1 MKQLHGII
9 PTVRYDDGFGNDGF
23 DAAKTGHDGGE
34 TAGYGDRAADS
45 GIDPADLP
53 PAELHRDGRLHLSS
67 VLPAVSAAI
76 GHPVGT
82 AIHHDPAR
90 LRDALGLPE
99 ARSAIVVLVDGLG
112 YWNLRLRIG
121 HCPYMRSLLHDSA
134 NLRPISTCAPSTTV
148 AAMAAFGTGTCPG
161 LTGMTG
167 YTQRN
172 TRTGELSQLIQFK
185 NAIDPHELQRQPT
198 VFERLSGQ
206 GVRVTSC
213 GLPKFAGSPLTEAA
227 LRGARYI
234 GDMRPSARVKAAAEA
249 ARTPGLTYLYIR
261 DVDKTGHADGW
272 ESPQWTAVFERVDG
286 QLGQLAR
293 QAPKDTLIV
302 IVADHGMVSADP
314 AARVDIAQ
322 EPQLSRDVALVGGEP
337 RSVMLY
343 AQPDADPED
352 IAARWRDRLGD
363 MALVRTRRQAIDQG
377 MFGPVDPRV
386 EPMIGDVLVSAAQG
400 TTIVDS
406 RIQTDK
412 ATRLPGVHGSQT
424 AMEMDIPCLIDLV

>member
-1 MKQLHGII
+1 MNQLQSII
-9 PTVRYDDGFGNDGF
+9 PSVRYDDGFSRNETGRLATGSGEAGH
-23 DAAKTGHDGGE
+23 AAPASDRDPMDVPPDSIPRGG
-34 TAGYGDRAADS
+34 S
-45 GIDPADLP
+45 
-53 PAELHRDGRLHLSS
+53 LHLSS

-76 GHPVGT
+76 GHPTAT
-82 AIHHDPAR
+82 AIHHDPSR
-90 LRDALGLPE
+90 LKDALGLPE
-99 ARSAIVVLVDGLG
+99 AGSAIVVLVDGLG
-112 YWNLRLRIG
+112 YWNLRMRIG
-121 HCPYMRSLLHDSA
+121 HCPYLRSLMHDSV
-134 NLRPISTCAPSTTV
+134 NMRPISTCAPSTTV

-172 TRTGELSQLIQFK
+172 TSTGELSQLIQFK
-185 NAIDPHELQRQPT
+185 NAMAPHELQRQPT

-213 GLPKFAGSPLTEAA
+213 GLPKFADSPLTEAA

-234 GDMRPSARVKAAAEA
+234 GDLRPSARVRAAGEA

-272 ESPQWTAVFERVDG
+272 ESPQWTAAFERVDDH
-286 QLGQLAR
+286 LGQLAR
-293 QAPKDTLIV
+293 QAPKGTLIV
-302 IVADHGMVSADP
+302 IIADHGMVSADP
-314 AARVDIAQ
+314 RTRIDIAQ
-322 EPQLSRDVALVGGEP
+322 EPELSQGVALVGGEP

-343 AQPDADPED
+343 AQPDVDPED
-352 IAARWRDRLGD
+352 IATRWRQRLGD
-363 MALVRTRRQAIDQG
+363 LALVRTRRQAIGQG
-377 MFGPVDPRV
+377 VFGPVDPRV